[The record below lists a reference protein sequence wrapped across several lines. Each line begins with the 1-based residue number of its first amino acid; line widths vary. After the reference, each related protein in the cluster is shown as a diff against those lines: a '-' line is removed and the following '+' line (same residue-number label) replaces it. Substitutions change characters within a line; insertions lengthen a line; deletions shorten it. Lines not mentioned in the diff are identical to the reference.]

1 MNEQKQIII
10 YKAED
15 GQTQID
21 VQLEEETIW
30 LSQKQMAELFD
41 KGRTT
46 ITEHIKNLFNEGE
59 LNEEEVCRNF
69 RHTTQH
75 GAIKGKTQTS
85 NIKYYN
91 LDVII
96 SVGYRVKSKRGTQ
109 FRIWANKILKDYLIK
124 GFAINEKRLQ
134 QTTQQ
139 LQELKK
145 VVSIQE
151 KVISEYHLE
160 SDEAQGL
167 IKVIASY
174 STALDLLDDYDHQ
187 RLKIPSKGTN
197 NVVKIEY
204 PEARNAINELGKQT
218 KFEGLFGKEKDDS
231 FKSSLETIY
240 QTFDSIELY
249 PSIEEKAAH
258 LLYFVVKNH
267 SFTDGNK
274 RIAAFLFVWFLER
287 NNCLYQSNGIKIIA
301 DSTLVALTLMIAQS
315 NPTEKDMMIKVIIN
329 LLANP

>member
-1 MNEQKQIII
+1 MNEQEQIVI
-10 YKAED
+10 YEAKD
-15 GQTQID
+15 GQTHID
-21 VQLEEETIW
+21 VQLKDETIW

-46 ITEHIKNLFNEGE
+46 ISEHIQNIFNERE
-59 LNEEEVCRNF
+59 LKEKEVCRDF

-75 GAIKGKTQTS
+75 GALKGKTQTS
-85 NIKYYN
+85 NTKYYN

-124 GFAINEKRLQ
+124 GYAVNEKRLQ
-134 QTTQQ
+134 QTTEQLLELKKIVQ
-139 LQELKK
+139 LQEN
-145 VVSIQE
+145 
-151 KVISEYHLE
+151 VISEYQLE
-160 SDEAQGL
+160 TDEAQGL

-187 RLKIPSKGTN
+187 RLIVPKTGNIE
-197 NVVKIEY
+197 VVKIDY
-204 PEARNAINELGKQT
+204 KEARNAINELGKQT

-231 FKSSLETIY
+231 FKGSLENIY
-240 QTFDSIELY
+240 QTFDGIELY
-249 PSIEEKAAH
+249 KTIEEKAAH

-274 RIAAFLFVWFLER
+274 RISAFLFVWFLER
-287 NNCLYQSNGIKIIA
+287 NNLLYNISGVKIIS
-301 DSTLVALTLMIAQS
+301 DSTLVALTLMLAQS
-315 NPTEKDMMIKVIIN
+315 NPNDKDMMIKVIVN
-329 LLANP
+329 LLITS